1 MLSIV
6 VPCYNEKDNIPLI
19 LERFSEIIGE
29 RSIEVILVNNGSTD
43 GSERVFDTLIP
54 KYEFSKLVTVPVNQG
69 YGFGIISGLKSA
81 QNKYIGWTH
90 ADMQTDPGDVAKV
103 YDMIQHKMQ
112 ITEDSIN
119 ESKNVCQ
126 NSKLIYFK
134 GLRKERPFIDLIFT
148 VGMSLYESLYFKK
161 KLWDINAQPNIFPK
175 TFFDALT
182 FFPDD
187 FSLDLYMYVMAKEN
201 GLLVER
207 FDVLFT
213 DRLHGVS
220 KWNDQTLKSKW
231 KFIKRTLTFSK
242 LLKTKLNKK

>member
-43 GSERVFDTLIP
+43 GSEQVFDTLIP
-54 KYEFSKLVTVPVNQG
+54 KYEFSKLVTVSVNQG
-69 YGFGIISGLKSA
+69 YGFGIVSGLKSA
-81 QNKYIGWTH
+81 QYKYIGWTH

-103 YDMIQHKMQ
+103 YDMIK
-112 ITEDSIN
+112 
-119 ESKNVCQ
+119 SKG
-126 NSKLIYFK
+126 NSEPTYYK
-134 GLRKERPFIDLIFT
+134 GLRKERPFVDLVFT
-148 VGMSLYESLYFKK
+148 VGMSLFESLYFKK

-175 TFFDALT
+175 TFFDAHT

-187 FSLDLYMYVMAKEN
+187 FSLDLYMYVMAKQD
-201 GLLVER
+201 GLRVNR

-213 DRLHGVS
+213 NRLHGVS
-220 KWNDQTLKSKW
+220 KWNDQTLKAKW

-242 LLKTKLNKK
+242 LLKLELKKK